1 MKKRYFLLPFWV
13 ALGIILGFFITR
25 SCAPVQIEPTKQP
38 DIKPKIERIKAAKQE
53 AIILHDTVI
62 KYRTKYRYL
71 RDTLIYE
78 LPCDTVL
85 KLVIQTCDSI
95 VVKDSLLIAKQSD
108 IILTQDSLISDYK
121 VITHN
126 DTIEIKRLGKEVKK
140 QKRQKWLVIAAWAA
154 REAVGLSNR

>member
-1 MKKRYFLLPFWV
+1 MKRYYLLPFWV
-13 ALGIILGFFITR
+13 FLGIVVGFVLNR
-25 SCAPVQIEPTKQP
+25 SCTPAHTEPIKQP
-38 DIKPKIERIKAAKQE
+38 DIKPKIERIKTQKSE

-85 KLVIQTCDSI
+85 KLIVQTCDSI
-95 VVKDSLLIAKQSD
+95 VVKDSLLISKQSN

-126 DTIEIKRLGKEVKK
+126 DTIEINRLGKEVKK
-140 QKRQKWLVIAAWAA
+140 QKRQKWFIAALG
-154 REAVGLSNR
+154 VLGLGASVSR

>member
-1 MKKRYFLLPFWV
+1 MKRYYLLPFWV
-13 ALGIILGFFITR
+13 FLGIVVGFVLSR
-25 SCAPVQIEPTKQP
+25 SCTPAHTEPIKQP
-38 DIKPKIERIKAAKQE
+38 DIKPKIERIKAQKSE

-85 KLVIQTCDSI
+85 KLIVQTCDSI
-95 VVKDSLLIAKQSD
+95 VVKDSLLISKQSN

-126 DTIEIKRLGKEVKK
+126 DTIEINRLGKEVKK
-140 QKRQKWLVIAAWAA
+140 QKRQKWFIAALG
-154 REAVGLSNR
+154 VLGLGASVVR